1 MTEGFL
7 AETHSKFFPEGLS
20 TSKGLRRESEGK
32 KKEVILS
39 GNYLK

>member
-32 KKEVILS
+32 KK
-39 GNYLK
+39 KK